1 MSKLLLSEP
10 IQVRFG
16 PHLKSPIPIQLC
28 KFLLAFLVALLISTT
43 QQANAQQCTTNGGNW
58 SSATS
63 WTCTGATAPPS
74 GTFTGSINV
83 LGTLTLD
90 INVSISGSTSI
101 NIGNSGTLQI
111 DPNRTLTLSNNSS
124 IINLFGTGNVVG
136 GGSANSSITIGSS
149 PTVWTYNAFNNTPVS
164 GPIMFTNTGYIAL
177 PSLTLSVGNSNPS
190 VCVGGTSNL
199 SVSPAG
205 GTAPYSYTWSA
216 PAGGS
221 LSSTSSAAVLATI
234 TAAGTQTFTVTVAD
248 NFGRRG
254 TSTVNVTGVSTP
266 TATLAASGPI
276 TCTQP
281 TATLTATG
289 GTSYTL
295 SNGQTNTTGIFSVN
309 TGGSYTVTVANATG
323 CTATAS
329 TNVTVDNT
337 PPTATLAASG
347 PITCAQPTATLTAT
361 GGASYKLSDGQTN
374 TTGIFTVATGG
385 AFSVTVTAANGCT
398 ATAST
403 NVSVDN
409 TAPTATLA
417 ASGTITCAQ
426 PSATLTATGGTSYKL
441 SDGQTNTTGI
451 FTVNAGGAFSVTVT
465 AANGCTATA
474 STNVSSDSTVPT
486 ATLAASGTITC
497 AQPTA
502 TLTATGG
509 TSYKLSDGQTNT
521 TGIFT
526 VATGGAYSV
535 TVTAANGC
543 TATAST
549 NVSVDNTAPIATLA
563 ASGPIT
569 CAQTTATL
577 TATGGANYK
586 LSDGQTNTTG
596 IFTVGTGGAFS
607 VTVTAANGCTATAS
621 ATINVDN
628 TAPTATLAASGTIT
642 CAQPTATLTATGGT
656 GYKLSDGQT
665 NTTGIFTVGTAGAFS
680 VTVTAAN
687 GCTATASANLE
698 SDNTTPTATL
708 AASGI
713 ITCTQPSITLTATGG
728 TSYTLSDGQINTN
741 GIFTVNVAGAY
752 SVTVSN
758 TNGCKAT
765 SSVTVSSDNTPPT
778 ATLAASGTITC
789 AQPTATLTAT
799 GGIGY
804 KLSDGQTNTTGIF
817 TVATGGAYSV
827 TVTAANGCTATAS
840 TNMSVDNTPPTAT
853 LAASGTITC
862 DQPTATL
869 TATGGTSYKLSD
881 GQTNT
886 TGIFTVGTGG
896 AFSVTVTAANG
907 CTASASTNVSS
918 DNSTPTATLTAN
930 GIITCAQPTVT
941 LTATGGTRFILS
953 DGQTNTTGTF
963 VVSTVGPC
971 SVTVLSANGCKAVAS
986 TNVSSDNSTPTAT
999 LAVGGTLT
1007 CSQTTV
1013 TLTATG
1019 GTNYTLSNGQTNT
1032 TGIFTVNAAGP
1043 YSVTVS
1049 NANGCTAT
1057 ASATVSSDNSVPT
1070 ASINAQPGTSV
1081 TVGQSVT
1088 LTASGAANYT
1098 WSTGATTASINP
1110 PTSATGSTT
1119 YSVTGVSANGCSA
1132 SATVTITV
1140 TSPVAPPV
1148 SSTCG
1153 SPANTIGQPFALVA
1167 PTYNCQ
1173 TGLIQFNTVGGD
1185 GSPITYAAIGITSPT
1200 SSCTDLVDTQVAE
1213 DIRNGRPNV
1222 QPFTIFA
1229 TQNGVTVSYTWNAL
1243 AACAGGSTGN
1253 TAPFVVN
1260 PVTPQTAVVGSAF
1273 SLNVGSVFSD
1283 AQTPTQLV
1291 LSAGNLPAGL
1301 SLAGTTI
1308 SGTPSAS
1315 GVSTVTLIATDPGN
1329 LATSTSFQITV
1340 SAATSGTT
1348 TTPPSGSALT
1358 LLTPTYDCATGAITF
1373 NTAGGDGTT
1382 ITYSAVGV
1390 QRSSATNN
1398 TGVVEAGLRADPKPL
1413 NITATQ
1419 SGVTV
1424 SITFDFGAF
1433 CANPGS
1439 GTTPPG
1445 SGTTTP
1451 GSGTTTPG
1459 TATCGSSAST
1469 IGQTL
1474 QITGVTDVNCQTGTF
1489 RILTSGGDGSAINYQ
1504 NIIGLSN
1511 TDPNNCVRMV
1521 DNPEQLRAIN
1531 TATSD
1536 ISPFQLRVTQGATT
1550 SNTFTFNFKGFCTG
1564 TARIANEGAADLNV
1578 TVLGNPTAQDFV
1590 EIEVRGAGNQPV
1602 QFAVLSIGGRL
1613 VHQVS
1618 AQSSQPVIRQRVEL
1632 GSTPGI
1638 YLLQLSTPT
1647 QSKTVKIVKQ

>member
-1 MSKLLLSEP
+1 M
-10 IQVRFG
+10 
-16 PHLKSPIPIQLC
+16 
-28 KFLLAFLVALLISTT
+28 
-43 QQANAQQCTTNGGNW
+43 
-58 SSATS
+58 
-63 WTCTGATAPPS
+63 
-74 GTFTGSINV
+74 
-83 LGTLTLD
+83 
-90 INVSISGSTSI
+90 
-101 NIGNSGTLQI
+101 
-111 DPNRTLTLSNNSS
+111 
-124 IINLFGTGNVVG
+124 
-136 GGSANSSITIGSS
+136 
-149 PTVWTYNAFNNTPVS
+149 
-164 GPIMFTNTGYIAL
+164 
-177 PSLTLSVGNSNPS
+177 
-190 VCVGGTSNL
+190 
-199 SVSPAG
+199 
-205 GTAPYSYTWSA
+205 
-216 PAGGS
+216 
-221 LSSTSSAAVLATI
+221 
-234 TAAGTQTFTVTVAD
+234 AD

-276 TCTQP
+276 TCAQP
-281 TATLTATG
+281 SATLTATG

-295 SNGQTNTTGIFSVN
+295 SNGQTNTTGTFSVN
-309 TGGSYTVTVANATG
+309 TGGTYSVTVANATGCTATASTNVSVDNTPPTATLAASGPITCAQPTATLTATGGTSYKLSDGQTNTNGIFTVATGGAFSVTVTAANGCTATASTNVSVDNTPPTATLAASGVITCAQPTATLTATGGMSYKLSDGQTNTNGIFTVNTGGAFSVTVTAANG

-347 PITCAQPTATLTAT
+347 VITCAQPTATLTATGGTSYKLSDGQTNTTGIFTVGAAGTFSVTVTAANGCTATATTNVSSDNTIPTATLAASGPITCAQPTATLTATGGTSYKLSDGQTNSNGLFTVNAGGAFSVTVTAANGCTATASTNVTVDNTPPTATLAASGVITCAQPTATLTATGGTSYKLSDGQTNSTGIFTVATGGTFSVTVTAANGCTATASTNVSVDNTPPTATLAASGVITCAQPTATLTATGGTSYKLSDGQTNSTGIFTVATGGTFSVTVTAANGCTATASTNVSVDNTPPTATLAASGVITCAQPTATLTAT

-385 AFSVTVTAANGCT
+385 AFSVTVTATNGCT
-398 ATAST
+398 ATASA
-403 NVSVDN
+403 NVTVDN
-409 TAPTATLA
+409 TPPTATLA
-417 ASGTITCAQ
+417 ASG
-426 PSATLTATGGTSYKL
+426 
-441 SDGQTNTTGI
+441 
-451 FTVNAGGAFSVTVT
+451 V
-465 AANGCTATA
+465 
-474 STNVSSDSTVPT
+474 
-486 ATLAASGTITC
+486 ITC

-526 VATGGAYSV
+526 VGTGGTFSVTVTATNGCTATATTNVSSDNTIPTATLAAGGIITCAQPTVTLTATGGASYTLSDGQTNTTGTFTVNIAGPYSVTVSNANGCKATASANVSSDNTPPTATLAASGVITCAQPTATLTATGGTSYKLSDGQTNSTGIFTVATGGTFSV

-549 NVSVDNTAPIATLA
+549 N
-563 ASGPIT
+563 IT
-569 CAQTTATL
+569 
-577 TATGGANYK
+577 
-586 LSDGQTNTTG
+586 
-596 IFTVGTGGAFS
+596 
-607 VTVTAANGCTATAS
+607 
-621 ATINVDN
+621 
-628 TAPTATLAASGTIT
+628 
-642 CAQPTATLTATGGT
+642 
-656 GYKLSDGQT
+656 
-665 NTTGIFTVGTAGAFS
+665 
-680 VTVTAAN
+680 
-687 GCTATASANLE
+687 
-698 SDNTTPTATL
+698 
-708 AASGI
+708 
-713 ITCTQPSITLTATGG
+713 
-728 TSYTLSDGQINTN
+728 
-741 GIFTVNVAGAY
+741 
-752 SVTVSN
+752 
-758 TNGCKAT
+758 
-765 SSVTVSSDNTPPT
+765 
-778 ATLAASGTITC
+778 
-789 AQPTATLTAT
+789 
-799 GGIGY
+799 
-804 KLSDGQTNTTGIF
+804 
-817 TVATGGAYSV
+817 
-827 TVTAANGCTATAS
+827 
-840 TNMSVDNTPPTAT
+840 VDNTPPTAT

-869 TATGGTSYKLSD
+869 TATGGTGYKLSD

-886 TGIFTVGTGG
+886 TGVFTVGTGG

-907 CTASASTNVSS
+907 CTATASVNVSS
-918 DNSTPTATLTAN
+918 DNTTPTAGLVSS
-930 GIITCAQPTVT
+930 GMITCAQQSVT
-941 LTATGGTRFILS
+941 LTATGGTSYTLS
-953 DGQTNTTGTF
+953 DGQTNT
-963 VVSTVGPC
+963 S
-971 SVTVLSANGCKAVAS
+971 
-986 TNVSSDNSTPTAT
+986 
-999 LAVGGTLT
+999 
-1007 CSQTTV
+1007 
-1013 TLTATG
+1013 
-1019 GTNYTLSNGQTNT
+1019 
-1032 TGIFTVNAAGP
+1032 GIFAVNTAGL

-1049 NANGCTAT
+1049 NANGCKAT

-1070 ASINAQPGTSV
+1070 VSINAQPATSV
-1081 TVGQSVT
+1081 TLNQAVT
-1088 LTASGAANYT
+1088 LTASGAATYT

-1148 SSTCG
+1148 SGTCG

-1253 TAPFVVN
+1253 TAPVVIN
-1260 PVTPQTAVVGSAF
+1260 PVAPQAAVVGSAF

-1283 AQTPTQLV
+1283 AETPTQLV
-1291 LSAGNLPAGL
+1291 LSASNLPAGL
-1301 SLAGTTI
+1301 SLAGTII

-1315 GVSTVTLIATDPGN
+1315 GVSTVTLTATDPGN

-1340 SAATSGTT
+1340 SPAASGTT
-1348 TTPPSGSALT
+1348 TPPPSGSALT

-1390 QRSSATNN
+1390 QRASATSN

-1424 SITFDFGAF
+1424 SISFDFGAF
-1433 CANPGS
+1433 CAN
-1439 GTTPPG
+1439 PG

-1489 RILTSGGDGSAINYQ
+1489 RILTSGGNGSAINYQ

-1511 TDPNNCVRMV
+1511 NDPNNCVRVV

-1536 ISPFQLRVTQGATT
+1536 ISPFQLRVTQGTTT

-1564 TARIANEGAADLNV
+1564 AARIANEGAADLNV

-1602 QFAVLSIGGRL
+1602 QFAVLSTGGRL

-1618 AQSSQPVIRQRVEL
+1618 AQSSQSVIRQRVEL
-1632 GSTPGI
+1632 GSTAGI